1 MMAGGTDLLIGVT
14 VEAVLA
20 AIALG
25 VVYRLWGGALGL
37 PKLNKIQPFQRG
49 VLMKGEV
56 VDRVLEPGTH
66 WISPKK
72 TIFLCDTR
80 PKPFQLNSQDIQAAS
95 DTWIRV
101 SMRGATRIVD
111 PARYVTASSDSL
123 ATLYTELRRLLT
135 EAAQEQI
142 FGGRVDDSMRLA
154 TRMRELLEREAEG
167 LGLTVASLDIW
178 EVLQLYPRRVEER
191 ETPSLPVQ

>member
-1 MMAGGTDLLIGVT
+1 MAGGTDQLIGVT
-14 VEAVLA
+14 VETVLV
-20 AIALG
+20 AIVLG
-25 VVYRLWGGALGL
+25 VIYRLWGGVLGL

-56 VDRVLEPGTH
+56 VDRILESGTH
-66 WISPKK
+66 WISPKR

-101 SMRGATRIVD
+101 SMRGATQIVD
-111 PARYVTASSDSL
+111 PARYVMASSDSL

-142 FGGRVDDSMRLA
+142 FRGRAEDSVRLA
-154 TRMRELLEREAEG
+154 VRMRELLEREAEG
-167 LGLTVASLDIW
+167 LGLTVASLDVW
-178 EVLQLYPRRVEER
+178 EVLPLYPRRVEDR
-191 ETPSLPVQ
+191 ETPVLPVQ